1 MPDILRRLRTHMLR
15 AQLVL
20 CCLER
25 SALAQRL
32 QARETARD
40 AADSAL
46 WRLALLRDRQTRL
59 ELELDRCNA

>member
-20 CCLER
+20 CCMER

-32 QARETARD
+32 QSRESARD
-40 AADSAL
+40 FANTAL
-46 WRLALLRDRQTRL
+46 WRLALLRDQQAQL
-59 ELELDRCNA
+59 ELELEQCRP